1 MGRRSEQR
9 IVIAFPVVVRGT
21 DARGSPFVVTTE
33 THDVSCTGASLRGLQ
48 GVADAGAKVEIESQ
62 NQKAWYRV
70 QWASAANRRKEW
82 RIGVRCLEP
91 GKYIWGV
98 PPKEWEPDSFDHHAT
113 NSQTPPMA
121 GTFSPAAQEP
131 PRERRRFARH
141 ACRLE
146 AQVIAEGAYGKVEV
160 KGKITDISLGGCYVE
175 MLAPLPEETA
185 LELAFTTGNAPLHL
199 AAKVCTAQ
207 DGFGMGLVFTGMNPE
222 EFEIL
227 RQFAPPAKNH
237 SKNGTP
243 AKYAAPHA
251 GIQPQDQRA
260 SIPQASNSRAPS
272 ARISVPAALG
282 NGETRFEL
290 YQTPP
295 APEISPLDVP
305 DPATALEGLVR
316 LLIRKNVFSL
326 SELLEELEKLKATH
340 T

>member
-9 IVIAFPVVVRGT
+9 IVIAFPVVVRGS
-21 DARGSPFVVTTE
+21 DSRGSPFVVTSE

-48 GVADAGAKVEIESQ
+48 GVAEPGAKVEIESQ

-98 PPKEWEPDSFDHHAT
+98 PPKEWEPDSFDLQAAD
-113 NSQTPPMA
+113 SRP
-121 GTFSPAAQEP
+121 SPAASTNTPAVQGP

-146 AQVIAEGAYGKVEV
+146 TQVIAEGAYGKVEV

-175 MLAPLPEETA
+175 MLAPLPEETP
-185 LELAFTTGNAPLHL
+185 LELAFSTGQAPLHL

-207 DGFGMGLVFTGMNPE
+207 DGFGMGLLFTGMSPE

-227 RQFAPPAKNH
+227 RQFAPPTKDARKNAAP
-237 SKNGTP
+237 GG
-243 AKYAAPHA
+243 YAAPHA
-251 GIQPQDQRA
+251 GTPPQ
-260 SIPQASNSRAPS
+260 SPTPS
-272 ARISVPAALG
+272 AMQAAGSGAPRSPEPVLSVNSGA
-282 NGETRFEL
+282 RFEL
-290 YQTPP
+290 YQTPS
-295 APEISPLDVP
+295 AFEIAPLDLP
-305 DPATALEGLVR
+305 DPAIALEALVR
-316 LLIRKNVFSL
+316 LLMRKNAFSL
-326 SELLEELEKLKATH
+326 SELLEELDKLKATH